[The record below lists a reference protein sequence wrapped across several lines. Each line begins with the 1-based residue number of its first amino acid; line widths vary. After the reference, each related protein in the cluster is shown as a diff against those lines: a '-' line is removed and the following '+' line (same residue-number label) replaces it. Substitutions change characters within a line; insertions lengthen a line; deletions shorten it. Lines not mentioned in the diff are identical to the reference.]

1 MKNKVAI
8 IIPVFNTEQ
17 YLNECL
23 NSVCNQTMQE
33 LEILCVY
40 TESKDKSL
48 EILQKFEKKDNRV
61 RIIRRD
67 DGGLGGARNEGL
79 KHVNSNYVFFLDSDD
94 FIAKN
99 AIEELYNKAT
109 EENSDMVIF
118 PFFSYNETTKKVE
131 KNSWG
136 NTLNF
141 NKQLFNRTFNYFDI
155 EPSKIITDN
164 SPVTAWCKLYKTEF
178 LKSNNILFPE
188 NLRYEDN
195 PFYYECLLKAKRI
208 SLLDQKLLYYRINR
222 NNSLQASKFN
232 NKNILDIVTILKQIE
247 VTFTTVNANE
257 AILNNFYKY
266 A

>member
-99 AIEELYNKAT
+99 AIEELYNKT
-109 EENSDMVIF
+109 
-118 PFFSYNETTKKVE
+118 
-131 KNSWG
+131 
-136 NTLNF
+136 
-141 NKQLFNRTFNYFDI
+141 
-155 EPSKIITDN
+155 
-164 SPVTAWCKLYKTEF
+164 
-178 LKSNNILFPE
+178 
-188 NLRYEDN
+188 
-195 PFYYECLLKAKRI
+195 
-208 SLLDQKLLYYRINR
+208 
-222 NNSLQASKFN
+222 
-232 NKNILDIVTILKQIE
+232 
-247 VTFTTVNANE
+247 
-257 AILNNFYKY
+257 
-266 A
+266 